1 MFRAIAVTQWKWTRG
16 IVLLT
21 TIMGFALPLLVLQF
35 ARRGAH
41 PQEFVAI
48 MQSWAPAYAILSAL
62 TGLLVGLMAWQH
74 DHQGRHVYA
83 LSLPIPRSRYVLLRF
98 GSGLLFLVPTMVAVL
113 VSALIVSASSQIP
126 DALQAYPLAFA
137 FRFALAAVV
146 AYTMFFAVASSTSQT
161 AGVIIGVIVA
171 LVFTQYLLS
180 ITSTDVDILSPV
192 VDFLFARPGILSIFS
207 GRWML
212 VDV

>member
-1 MFRAIAVTQWKWTRG
+1 MFRMIALTQWKWTRG

-21 TIMGFALPLLVLQF
+21 TVMGFALPLFVLQL
-35 ARRGAH
+35 ARRGEHA
-41 PQEFVAI
+41 QEFVAI

-83 LSLPIPRSRYVLLRF
+83 LSLPIVRSRYAMLRY
-98 GSGLLFLVPTMVAVL
+98 GSGLLFLVPTIVAVL
-113 VSALIVSASSQIP
+113 ISALIVSASDQIP

-137 FRFALAAVV
+137 FRFALAALVS
-146 AYTMFFAVASSTSQT
+146 YTMFFAIASSTSQA
-161 AGVIIGVIVA
+161 AGVIIGAIVA

-180 ITSTDVDILSPV
+180 ITSADVDILSPV
-192 VDFLFARPGILSIFS
+192 VDFLFSQPGVLSIFS